1 MSNDFASAPVTNPR
15 MAIKDNAQL
24 LDRRQG
30 LMEALASLSGFA
42 LVLAAWY
49 GLNMAM
55 KLSALNVTA
64 LIAD

>member
-1 MSNDFASAPVTNPR
+1 MSNDFATLPVTTI
-15 MAIKDNAQL
+15 AASAQAHVFE
-24 LDRRQG
+24 RRQG
-30 LMEALASLSGFA
+30 LMEALASVSGFA

-64 LIAD
+64 LISD

>member
-1 MSNDFASAPVTNPR
+1 MSNDFASAPVTNAS

-30 LMEALASLSGFA
+30 LIEALASFSGFA
-42 LVLAAWY
+42 LVLATWY

>member
-1 MSNDFASAPVTNPR
+1 MSHDFASLPVTTV
-15 MAIKDNAQL
+15 AASAHSHL
-24 LDRRQG
+24 FERRQG
-30 LMEALASLSGFA
+30 LMEALASVSGFA

>member
-1 MSNDFASAPVTNPR
+1 MSNRSVSVTLAVETQSRSSDGHLFA
-15 MAIKDNAQL
+15 
-24 LDRRQG
+24 RRQG

-42 LVLAAWY
+42 LALATWY
-49 GLNMAM
+49 GLNMVM

>member
-1 MSNDFASAPVTNPR
+1 MSNDFASVPVST
-15 MAIKDNAQL
+15 ASKSAQAQAHL
-24 LDRRQG
+24 FERRQG

>member
-1 MSNDFASAPVTNPR
+1 MSNDFASVPVST
-15 MAIKDNAQL
+15 ASNAAQAQAHL
-24 LDRRQG
+24 FERRQG

-42 LVLAAWY
+42 LVLATWY

-64 LIAD
+64 LLAD